1 MLWLLETNP
10 TAESNLRKEATARH
24 VNPERLVFAG
34 HMPPADHLARHH
46 LADLFLDTL
55 PYNAHTTASEAL
67 WTGLPVLTLS
77 GETFAGRVAAS
88 LLTAIQMPD
97 LITTTAQDYERLAI
111 DLATNPE
118 QLKALKRRLAE
129 NRHST
134 PLFDTASFTRHIEK
148 AYTTMHRR
156 HLDGPAR
163 DDIAVLG

>member
-1 MLWLLETNP
+1 
-10 TAESNLRKEATARH
+10 
-24 VNPERLVFAG
+24 
-34 HMPPADHLARHH
+34 
-46 LADLFLDTL
+46 
-55 PYNAHTTASEAL
+55 
-67 WTGLPVLTLS
+67 
-77 GETFAGRVAAS
+77 
-88 LLTAIQMPD
+88 MPD